1 MFIFDVREILNLWVG
16 WRMDDWNVPRQT
28 ERHLQL
34 VTGNTVKEILV
45 SGFLPKVRCFPS
57 KVSKCRIHVIS
68 NSPKARKK
76 AVDRPLDSDPFNSPF
91 SSSLFVVQSD
101 LLFISSNVS

>member
-1 MFIFDVREILNLWVG
+1 
-16 WRMDDWNVPRQT
+16 MDDWNVPRQT

-45 SGFLPKVRCFPS
+45 SGFLPKMRCFPS
-57 KVSKCRIHVIS
+57 KVSNVESMSYPTPPR
-68 NSPKARKK
+68 RGKK
-76 AVDRPLDSDPFNSPF
+76 AVDRPLDLRPFNSPF